1 MPLYDWVVLSK
12 SEGRDIVRPEHTAG
26 GKRFDKSDPETVEML
41 RKLYDHAQTELPD
54 PGPPPEPNPPFT
66 IFSRLWDFVSRGR
79 DIGHIVH
86 RSRLESWQFERDN
99 YAFWTRSFEAVLEHH
114 ANESPPK
121 LIIPT
126 APGCEDALGQYQ
138 NFTDSLYAFGLHSL
152 MPDYNDVTYFADSEL
167 ANGEPADSELA
178 EGEPADS
185 ELENFNFEADLML
198 VEQPHELLEMADA
211 LEAALQG
218 YQDAG
223 RDPDPGSVQAV
234 QFGMRWLRFWGTHG
248 HKLRTDSRGVID
260 TAEGVRFIVETV

>member
-12 SEGRDIVRPEHTAG
+12 SEGRDIVRPEHTAS

-66 IFSRLWDFVSRGR
+66 IFSRIWDFVSRGR
-79 DIGHIVH
+79 EMGHIVH
-86 RSRLESWQFERDN
+86 RSRLENWRLESDN
-99 YAFWTRSFEAVLEHH
+99 YVLWKGPFEAVLEHH

-126 APGCEDALGQYQ
+126 TPGCEDALGQYQ
-138 NFTDSLYAFGLHSL
+138 NFTDSQYAFGLHSL

-167 ANGEPADSELA
+167 EESN
-178 EGEPADS
+178 
-185 ELENFNFEADLML
+185 LEVGLML
-198 VEQPHELLEMADA
+198 VEQPHELLAIADA
-211 LEAALQG
+211 LEEALQA

-234 QFGMRWLRFWGTHG
+234 EFGRGWLRFWGNHG

>member
-66 IFSRLWDFVSRGR
+66 IFSRIWDFVSRGR
-79 DIGHIVH
+79 DIGHMVH
-86 RSRLESWQFERDN
+86 RSGLENWRLEKDN
-99 YAFWTRSFEAVLEHH
+99 YAFWTGPFEAVLEHH

-167 ANGEPADSELA
+167 ED
-178 EGEPADS
+178 
-185 ELENFNFEADLML
+185 FNFEAGLML
-198 VEQPHELLEMADA
+198 VEQPHELLAMADA
-211 LEAALQG
+211 LEEALQG

-223 RDPDPGSVQAV
+223 RDPDPGSVKAV
-234 QFGMRWLRFWGTHG
+234 EFGRGWLRFWGTHG
-248 HKLRTDSRGVID
+248 HKLRMDVRGVID
-260 TAEGVRFIVETV
+260 TAEGVRFFVEAV